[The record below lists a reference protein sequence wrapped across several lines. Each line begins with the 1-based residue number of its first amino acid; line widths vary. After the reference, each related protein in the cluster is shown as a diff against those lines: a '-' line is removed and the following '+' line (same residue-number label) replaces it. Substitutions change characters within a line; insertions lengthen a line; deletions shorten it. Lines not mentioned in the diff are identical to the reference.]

1 MSEIRIKVT
10 HILAEKLALNESGL
24 QDDLK
29 FYDDLGVDSLD
40 FCEAIADV
48 EKAFNIN
55 IPDDEAER
63 LKTVGALVA
72 YVEKNAPRHRL
83 MEIA

>member
-10 HILAEKLALNESGL
+10 RILAEKLALDESGL
-24 QDDLK
+24 QDDLR

-40 FCEAIADV
+40 FCEAIVDL
-48 EKAFNIN
+48 EKTFNIN
-55 IPDDEAER
+55 IPDDDAER

-72 YVEKNAPRHRL
+72 YVEKNAAQHSL
-83 MEIA
+83 VEIA